1 MQYAVRKQN
10 MSIRAVAVAVAKGKQ
25 ILMQLCLD
33 FDVTSCF
40 FTLDVPFP

>member
-10 MSIRAVAVAVAKGKQ
+10 MSIRAVAVAKGKQ
-25 ILMQLCLD
+25 MLMQLCLD